1 MSDHQDEKT
10 DRLLS
15 RILSGNASSGDIECF
30 AEWIKDLSNERYFE
44 QYKEMWHVA
53 NEVEVSKEHLE
64 SSLSVFL
71 GYIRKRR
78 RERLIRRRVL
88 YSLSAAATVIIFFGL
103 FIFNDKYGLLNS
115 GGEDSFEDLAY
126 CKDSIKVELSDG
138 RVVNPINSTIPGFSV
153 NPVNHREISY
163 ADNEQLKS
171 TKKDSV
177 RYNSVTIPA
186 GERFAVVLS
195 DGTKVYL
202 NSNSYIRYPVNFSG
216 DTRDVTL
223 VGRAYFDVAKSK
235 IPFIVNTSD
244 MKVEVLGTS
253 FDVESRKNGKS
264 TSVILVEGS
273 VKVLADG
280 QSRIISPDEKL
291 SIDRFKR
298 NISVTNVDA
307 KTLTL
312 WKDGVLV
319 LKDNTFDEMIE
330 SLCSWYGV
338 EIIDNS
344 TVPETERFN
353 GRFDRENIATAVE
366 TIALSAKVGY
376 RIEDGKLIIEDFKK

>member
-163 ADNEQLKS
+163 AEKDQ
-171 TKKDSV
+171 TKQIKRDSV

-186 GERFAVVLS
+186 GERFAVILS

-376 RIEDGKLIIEDFKK
+376 RIEEGKLIIEDLKK

>member
-163 ADNEQLKS
+163 AEKDQ
-171 TKKDSV
+171 TKQIKRDSV

-186 GERFAVVLS
+186 GERFAVILS

-376 RIEDGKLIIEDFKK
+376 RIEDGKLIIEDLKK

>member
-78 RERLIRRRVL
+78 RERLVRRRVL
-88 YSLSAAATVIIFFGL
+88 YSLSAAATVILFFGL

-163 ADNEQLKS
+163 AEKDQ
-171 TKKDSV
+171 TKQIKRDSV

-186 GERFAVVLS
+186 GERFAVILS

-298 NISVTNVDA
+298 NISITNVDA

-376 RIEDGKLIIEDFKK
+376 RIEDGKLIIEDLKK

>member
-88 YSLSAAATVIIFFGL
+88 YSLSAAATVILFFGL

-163 ADNEQLKS
+163 EEKDQ
-171 TKKDSV
+171 TKQIKRDSI

-186 GERFAVVLS
+186 GERFAVILS

-298 NISVTNVDA
+298 NISITNVDA

-376 RIEDGKLIIEDFKK
+376 RIEDGKLIIEDLKK

>member
-53 NEVEVSKEHLE
+53 NEVEVGKEHLE

-78 RERLIRRRVL
+78 RERVVRRRVL
-88 YSLSAAATVIIFFGL
+88 YSLSAAATVILFFGL
-103 FIFNDKYGLLNS
+103 FIFNDKYGLLNI
-115 GGEDSFEDLAY
+115 GREDSFDDLAY

-163 ADNEQLKS
+163 AENEQPKQ

-253 FDVESRKNGKS
+253 FDVESRRNGKS

-338 EIIDNS
+338 EIVDNS

-376 RIEDGKLIIEDFKK
+376 RIEDGKLIIEDLKK

>member
-53 NEVEVSKEHLE
+53 NEVEVGKEHLE

-78 RERLIRRRVL
+78 RERVVRRRVL
-88 YSLSAAATVIIFFGL
+88 YSLSATATVILFFGL
-103 FIFNDKYGLLNS
+103 FIFNDKYGLLNI
-115 GGEDSFEDLAY
+115 GREDSFDDLAY

-163 ADNEQLKS
+163 AENEQPKQ

-253 FDVESRKNGKS
+253 FDVESRRNGKS

-338 EIIDNS
+338 EIVDNS

-376 RIEDGKLIIEDFKK
+376 RIEDGKLIIEDLKK

>member
-1 MSDHQDEKT
+1 MSDHQDDKT

-15 RILSGNASSGDIECF
+15 RILNGSANSADIELF

-53 NEVEVSKEHLE
+53 NEVEVSKEHLG

-78 RERLIRRRVL
+78 RERLVRRRVL
-88 YSLSAAATVIIFFGL
+88 YSLSAAATILLFFGL
-103 FIFNDKYGLLNS
+103 FIFNDKYGPVNF
-115 GGEDSFEDLAY
+115 GGEESFEDLAY

-163 ADNEQLKS
+163 AENEQLKL

-376 RIEDGKLIIEDFKK
+376 RIEEGKLIIEDLKK

>member
-53 NEVEVSKEHLE
+53 NEVEVGKEHLE

-78 RERLIRRRVL
+78 RESVVRRRVL
-88 YSLSAAATVIIFFGL
+88 YSLSAAATVILFFGL
-103 FIFNDKYGLLNS
+103 FIFNDKYGLLNI
-115 GGEDSFEDLAY
+115 GREDSFDDLAY

-163 ADNEQLKS
+163 TENEQPKQ

-253 FDVESRKNGKS
+253 FDVESRRNGKS

-376 RIEDGKLIIEDFKK
+376 RIEDGKLIIEDLKK

>member
-1 MSDHQDEKT
+1 MHNHQDEKT

-15 RILSGNASSGDIECF
+15 RILNGSANSGDIELF

-88 YSLSAAATVIIFFGL
+88 YSLSAAATVILFVGL
-103 FIFNDKYGLLNS
+103 FMFNDKYGLLHI
-115 GGEDSFEDLAY
+115 GGEESFEDLAY

-153 NPVNHREISY
+153 NPVNNREISY
-163 ADNEQLKS
+163 VENEQLKS

-280 QSRIISPDEKL
+280 QSMIISPDEKL

-376 RIEDGKLIIEDFKK
+376 RIEDGKLIIEDLKK

>member
-15 RILSGNASSGDIECF
+15 RILNGSANSGDIECF

-78 RERLIRRRVL
+78 RERLVRRRVL
-88 YSLSAAATVIIFFGL
+88 YSLSAAATVILFFGL

-163 ADNEQLKS
+163 AEKDQ
-171 TKKDSV
+171 TKQIKRDSV

-186 GERFAVVLS
+186 GERFAVILS

-376 RIEDGKLIIEDFKK
+376 RIEDGKLIIEDLKK